1 MSSSDTYSGNPLLK
15 KANISIEFSADQI
28 KEYIKCGKDP
38 VYFAKNY
45 IKIVSLDEGLVP
57 FKLYKFQEKLI
68 NKFHE
73 HRFNICKLPR
83 QVGKSLALNTPIPT
97 PSGWSTMGDLK
108 VGDEVLSPSG
118 KSTKVLTKTDPM
130 YNHKCYKIKF
140 DNGEDIIADAEHL
153 WEVNSSYWT
162 SGKKVL
168 TSEEISNAYENK
180 SKNKGGKGVV
190 GAYYIELN
198 NPTET
203 FNSEPLPIDPYLLGV
218 WLGDGYSSDGRI
230 VSHKDDF
237 QFYKKRIQI
246 EYEREDGNCIRFK
259 VLGFTKILKEQNLL
273 KNKHIPQKYLRA
285 SYQTRLELLR
295 GLMDTDGSLKPN
307 SRTFEFYQKNYDFII
322 QVVELLSS
330 LGIKSRVRVKTI
342 KGNLYHTIAFTTSEI
357 VFNLPRKVN
366 LINKTRPTRPQD
378 KRIYIQKIEE
388 VESVPV
394 ACISVDSEDKLFLC
408 GRRFIP
414 THNSTTAIAYLM
426 HYIIFNDNVNVALLA
441 NKAQTAKDLLGRL
454 QLAYENLPKWLQHG
468 VKIWNK
474 ASLELDNGS
483 KIIASSTSG
492 SAIRGGSYN
501 VIFLDEF
508 AFIPNQIADEF
519 FSSVYPTITS
529 GTKTKVIMISTPKG
543 MNAFYKFW
551 TDAVRGKS
559 EYVPTEVH
567 WSEVP
572 GRDEKWKLQTIANTS
587 QEQWEQ
593 EFECSFLGS
602 VDTLVSS
609 SKLQCLVYNDPI
621 TKSEGLDVYER
632 PISEH
637 NYMITVDVSEGTG
650 KDYHAFIVY
659 DITNIPYKIVAKYKN
674 NELKPMLLSDIIYK
688 VANSYNRAYVLI
700 EIASV
705 GDQVA
710 KDLQFDLEY
719 ENLLMCSMR
728 GRAGQLVGQGFS
740 GKTSQLGI
748 KMSKQVKRVGC
759 SNLKTVVEDDK
770 LIISDF
776 DIISELTTFVAKN
789 NSFEGE
795 IGTNDDL
802 CMCLVI
808 FAWLIVQDY
817 FKEMTNNDIRKRI
830 YQEQKDQIDQDMSPF
845 GFINDGVNINDEV
858 IVEKETGDLWLIV
871 DEKNILPMEVW
882 NVDEYGDMSNGFDY
896 MWNYN

>member
-45 IKIVSLDEGLVP
+45 IKIVSLDEGLIP

-83 QVGKSLALNTPIPT
+83 QVGK
-97 PSGWSTMGDLK
+97 
-108 VGDEVLSPSG
+108 
-118 KSTKVLTKTDPM
+118 
-130 YNHKCYKIKF
+130 
-140 DNGEDIIADAEHL
+140 
-153 WEVNSSYWT
+153 
-162 SGKKVL
+162 
-168 TSEEISNAYENK
+168 
-180 SKNKGGKGVV
+180 
-190 GAYYIELN
+190 
-198 NPTET
+198 
-203 FNSEPLPIDPYLLGV
+203 
-218 WLGDGYSSDGRI
+218 
-230 VSHKDDF
+230 
-237 QFYKKRIQI
+237 
-246 EYEREDGNCIRFK
+246 
-259 VLGFTKILKEQNLL
+259 
-273 KNKHIPQKYLRA
+273 
-285 SYQTRLELLR
+285 
-295 GLMDTDGSLKPN
+295 
-307 SRTFEFYQKNYDFII
+307 
-322 QVVELLSS
+322 
-330 LGIKSRVRVKTI
+330 
-342 KGNLYHTIAFTTSEI
+342 
-357 VFNLPRKVN
+357 
-366 LINKTRPTRPQD
+366 
-378 KRIYIQKIEE
+378 
-388 VESVPV
+388 
-394 ACISVDSEDKLFLC
+394 
-408 GRRFIP
+408 
-414 THNSTTAIAYLM
+414 STTAIAYLM

-559 EYVPTEVH
+559 EYIPTEVH

-789 NSFEGE
+789 NSFDGE

-802 CMCLVI
+802 CMYVFGNFCLVDSSRL
-808 FAWLIVQDY
+808 F
-817 FKEMTNNDIRKRI
+817 
-830 YQEQKDQIDQDMSPF
+830 
-845 GFINDGVNINDEV
+845 
-858 IVEKETGDLWLIV
+858 
-871 DEKNILPMEVW
+871 
-882 NVDEYGDMSNGFDY
+882 
-896 MWNYN
+896 